1 MPVNIEAL
9 KNSVNLK
16 SPELPT
22 LKRPTPNRDQQ
33 QQRLEQVNEATQ
45 SAISSLAQ
53 TGINTINAQ
62 VFAFDSK
69 LTRYERDTANAMAD
83 RLRQSPVRIQQY
95 LMAELS
101 IENTPRS
108 DFTTLIDDALE
119 VPDLSTDFLS
129 IAASSALG
137 CLPM

>member
-1 MPVNIEAL
+1 MPINTDAL
-9 KNSVNLK
+9 KNSLNGK
-16 SPELPT
+16 NHELPN
-22 LKRPTPNRDQQ
+22 LKRPSPNRDQQ
-33 QQRLEQVNEATQ
+33 QQRLDQLNGATQ
-45 SAISSLAQ
+45 SGIASLAQ
-53 TGINTINAQ
+53 TGVNTINAQ

-69 LTRYERDTANAMAD
+69 LTRYERDTAHAMAD